1 MSQQYLDCIPIITVR
16 DLATAKRF
24 YLDVLGFQLDFDGPD
39 VVGLLRDRVQFYL
52 IVATSQNR
60 RQDPGTGNLVVLVE
74 EVDSV
79 FETCI
84 AAGAEIIIEPDD
96 RPYGQRDFA
105 LRDPDGNVLVFAAE
119 VS

>member
-16 DLATAKRF
+16 DLATAKQF

-84 AAGAEIIIEPDD
+84 AAGADIIVEPDD
-96 RPYGQRDFA
+96 RLYGQRDFA